1 MKLWKNR
8 FEQGEDRMKKSA
20 FCICAS
26 AMISLLIL
34 VSAYSQEEMVVISAD
49 GFDSS
54 QRPAAVF
61 RHDEH
66 NEAAEI
72 EACTECHH
80 VYDDDG
86 KRVEDES
93 SEDQRCS
100 DCHEEKA
107 SGRRLA
113 LMKAFHTNCKGCH
126 QEKKNGP
133 VMCGQCHVRGRVV
146 EE

>member
-1 MKLWKNR
+1 
-8 FEQGEDRMKKSA
+8 MKKSA
-20 FCICAS
+20 FFICAS
-26 AMISLLIL
+26 LMVTLMIFGSTY
-34 VSAYSQEEMVVISAD
+34 AQEEMVVIDSD
-49 GFDSS
+49 GFEDS
-54 QRPAAVF
+54 QRPPATF

-72 EACTECHH
+72 EECNECHH

-86 KRVEDES
+86 KLVEDES
-93 SEDQRCS
+93 SGDQRCS
-100 DCHEEKA
+100 DCHQEKA

-113 LMKAFHTNCKGCH
+113 LMKAFHTNCKECH

-133 VMCGQCHVRGRVV
+133 IMCGQCHVRGRVV

>member
-1 MKLWKNR
+1 
-8 FEQGEDRMKKSA
+8 MKKSA

-72 EACTECHH
+72 EECTECHH
-80 VYDDDG
+80 DYDDDG
-86 KRVEDES
+86 KLVEDES
-93 SEDQRCS
+93 SEDQLCS
-100 DCHEEKA
+100 DCHELKA
-107 SGRRLA
+107 SGRKPA

-126 QEKKNGP
+126 LKKKKGP
-133 VMCGQCHVRGRVV
+133 VMCGQCHVRRLVV

>member
-1 MKLWKNR
+1 
-8 FEQGEDRMKKSA
+8 MKKSA
-20 FCICAS
+20 FCISAS
-26 AMISLLIL
+26 VMISLLIL

-72 EACTECHH
+72 EECNQCHH
-80 VYDDDG
+80 VYDDAG
-86 KRVEDES
+86 QLVEDES

-100 DCHEEKA
+100 DCHELEA
-107 SGRRLA
+107 AGRQLA

-126 QEKKNGP
+126 QQKKSGP
-133 VMCGQCHVRGRVV
+133 VMCGQCHVRGLVF

>member
-1 MKLWKNR
+1 LKEEIKK
-8 FEQGEDRMKKSA
+8 MKKSA
-20 FCICAS
+20 FFICAS
-26 AMISLLIL
+26 LMVTLLI
-34 VSAYSQEEMVVISAD
+34 VGSIYAQEDMVVINSD
-49 GFDSS
+49 GFERS
-54 QRPAAVF
+54 QRPPAVF

-72 EACTECHH
+72 EECNECHH
-80 VYDDDG
+80 VYDDNG
-86 KRVEDES
+86 RLVEDES
-93 SEDQRCS
+93 SEDQLCS

-107 SGRRLA
+107 SGRRPA

-133 VMCGQCHVRGRVV
+133 VMCGQCHVRRLVV

>member
-1 MKLWKNR
+1 
-8 FEQGEDRMKKSA
+8 MKKSA
-20 FCICAS
+20 FFIYAS
-26 AMISLLIL
+26 LMVALLIFG
-34 VSAYSQEEMVVISAD
+34 STYAQEEMVVINSD
-49 GFDSS
+49 GFEDS
-54 QRPAAVF
+54 QRPPAVF

-72 EACTECHH
+72 EECNECHH

-86 KRVEDES
+86 KLVEDES

-133 VMCGQCHVRGRVV
+133 LMCGQCHVR
-146 EE
+146 